1 MLYRSAVIMA
11 CFGNLRQAGTD
22 ADGGLFTFTSC
33 LPEPYVIGKLV
44 HMAFK
49 PLLAFFYAPYPN
61 ALFDEPFHNKGRFAF
76 NASQPV
82 KHKDQQNIKFVS
94 HSLLLQDLNCIP
106 ILGGNLKSGYALF
119 GKLVYEMPALLGDV
133 CMASLALHGDIVPKF
148 IYLAQGGHP
157 V

>member
-1 MLYRSAVIMA
+1 MIMA
-11 CFGNLRQAGTD
+11 FFSDLCQAGAN
-22 ADGGLFTFTSC
+22 ADRGLFAFASS
-33 LPEPYVIGKLV
+33 LPEAYVIGELV

-49 PLLAFFYAPYPN
+49 PLFAFFYAPYPD
-61 ALFDEPFHNKGRFAF
+61 ALLDEPLYNKRGFAF
-76 NASQPV
+76 YAAQPV